1 MNELIRRL
9 LFLPPQASTFA
20 RGIDQLHFFVI
31 SVTMLSATIIAVIAI
46 YFTWRYRARRPAET
60 DETRA
65 DPRAT
70 RRFEAVLTVA
80 TLLLFLGLWVVGF
93 RQYVAMT
100 EAPADSLV
108 VYVTGKQWMW
118 KFAHEE
124 GPSEVGVLTVPSH
137 RPIKVVMTSRDV
149 IHSFYVPAFRIKQD
163 IIPGRYVS
171 AWFEANEEGTFD
183 IFCAEYCGTEHS
195 TMLGK
200 INVLSPADY
209 AAWLAGAR
217 RTEPLSLVEQGRVA
231 ASKQQCLGCHTL
243 DGKDHVGPTWRGLYG
258 KDVPLADG
266 RVVVADEGY
275 LTRSMMVPN
284 EDLVAGYT
292 TRMPSYFGRLEAG
305 ETAAIVAFIRALAAP
320 ELTNAVD
327 VPPIATGTLA
337 EDAGGPL
344 APLTKETP

>member
-31 SVTMLSATIIAVIAI
+31 SVTMLSATLIAFIAV
-46 YFTWRYRARRPAET
+46 YFTWRYRANRPAET
-60 DETRA
+60 DATRA
-65 DPRAT
+65 NPTTT
-70 RRFEAVLTVA
+70 RRFEAVLTAA

-93 RQYVAMT
+93 RQYAAMT
-100 EAPADSLV
+100 EPPPDALV

-163 IIPGRYVS
+163 VIPGRYVT
-171 AWFEANEEGTFD
+171 AWFEANAEGSFD

-195 TMLGK
+195 TMLAK

-217 RTEPLSLVEQGRVA
+217 RTDPLSLVEQGQRVA
-231 ASKQQCLGCHTL
+231 AKQQCLGCHTI
-243 DGKDHVGPTWRGLYG
+243 DGKAHVGPTWRGLYG
-258 KDVPLADG
+258 AEVKLTDG
-266 RVVVADEGY
+266 RTVVADEGY
-275 LTRSMMVPN
+275 LTRSMMLPN
-284 EDLVAGYT
+284 EDMVAGYQ
-292 TRMPSYFGRLEAG
+292 TRMPSYFGRLDAG
-305 ETAAIVAFIRALAAP
+305 ETAALVAFIRALAAP

-327 VPPIATGTLA
+327 APPVATGNL
-337 EDAGGPL
+337 EER
-344 APLTKETP
+344 AP